1 MFYSGTYQGW
11 KNSVR
16 HNLSLNEC
24 FIKLPKNIGR
34 PGKGHYWTIDPASE
48 FMFEEGSY
56 RRRPRG
62 FRRKCQ
68 SMAAQATGKMPFV
81 MNTAVS
87 IAASSAVIAPTISH
101 ASQQAHQQQHL
112 ANYATANASNDN
124 GHSSSHSCAL
134 NGQLNGDGGARGTSN
149 LNLISVDSGQ
159 LHRTNSTSI
168 PSTGGNQ
175 FELTSLTSM
184 TPTSNHFAPYEHNF
198 ASQASC
204 LMPYHTYPLS
214 SSTTLPSID
223 STFAHSSLSLS
234 NAITSSTGSS
244 ISSIPSLSSFQPPT
258 YLSTLPEDT
267 ATTNSIEYSANALSQ
282 CQYGTLDANSVIIDS
297 SHHHHHHHSQGQPS
311 FSSLWTPASNS
322 TGLSGTGSYLLH
334 GSGSSSNGNANSY
347 AVTLPTSM
355 HFIKNH
361 YSSYGNTSES
371 TLPPKMAQLMNSHQ
385 LNNSANSGSS
395 MYSSSASTFGHH
407 GSSSGNGSTAS
418 HHHLQTHTPYV
429 ASAMLND
436 LSNAHQSSHL
446 RNLGFSMFASG
457 ENSSLGTSQ
466 CTSPPNSSPSTPH
479 STPAAII
486 SSLHHSSE
494 FAVQPSS
501 AVSYLSQRSMMDVVG
516 GSGSTNNSALDQY
529 SSSEHLSNGSRL
541 GTSSSSV
548 SCSVSSP
555 SPATTNLL
563 IKRECF

>member
-1 MFYSGTYQGW
+1 M
-11 KNSVR
+11 R

-68 SMAAQATGKMPFV
+68 SMAAQASGKMPFL

-87 IAASSAVIAPTISH
+87 MAASTAVPVIAPTISH
-101 ASQQAHQQQHL
+101 SSQQAHQQQQHL
-112 ANYATANASNDN
+112 ANYATANGSNDN
-124 GHSSSHSCAL
+124 GHSSSQSCAVTGEL
-134 NGQLNGDGGARGTSN
+134 NGGGAANTNN
-149 LNLISVDSGQ
+149 LDLISVDSAH
-159 LHRTNSTSI
+159 LHRTNSTSLS
-168 PSTGGNQ
+168 STADNQHQ
-175 FELTSLTSM
+175 FELTSLSSM
-184 TPTSNHFAPYEHNF
+184 TPTSNHFASYEHTF

-234 NAITSSTGSS
+234 NPITSSTASS
-244 ISSIPSLSSFQPPT
+244 ISSIPSLSSILPST
-258 YLSTLPEDT
+258 YSSTLPEET
-267 ATTNSIEYSANALSQ
+267 GTTNSLEYSGNALSQ
-282 CQYGTLDANSVIIDS
+282 CHYGSLDVNSVLIDNP
-297 SHHHHHHHSQGQPS
+297 HHHSQGQPS
-311 FSSLWTPASNS
+311 FSSLWTPGSNS
-322 TGLSGTGSYLLH
+322 TALSSTGSYLLH
-334 GSGSSSNGNANSY
+334 QASNCTNGSTNSY

-355 HFIKNH
+355 HFIKNN
-361 YSSYGNTSES
+361 YLPYGNTGES

-385 LNNSANSGSS
+385 LNSSSQLSNCGSLYSSGTASFGHQHGNGNSG
-395 MYSSSASTFGHH
+395 
-407 GSSSGNGSTAS
+407 TAS
-418 HHHLQTHTPYV
+418 HHHHTPYV

-446 RNLGFSMFASG
+446 RNLGFSANLYGGG
-457 ENSSLGTSQ
+457 ETSSSS
-466 CTSPPNSSPSTPH
+466 SPPNSSPSAPH
-479 STPAAII
+479 STAAAII
-486 SSLHHSSE
+486 SSLHHNSE
-494 FAVQPSS
+494 FTVQPSSSS
-501 AVSYLSQRSMMDVVG
+501 AVSYLSQRSMMEA
-516 GSGSTNNSALDQY
+516 GSSSSNTSALDQY
-529 SSSEHLSNGSRL
+529 SSSEHHSRL
-541 GTSSSSV
+541 GTNSSSV

-555 SPATTNLL
+555 SPATANLL